1 MPNRT
6 SHRLVVGLL
15 MLAAGIAAV
24 AIASTLLSPWML
36 PIAALL
42 PIPGGTI
49 TMICVV
55 KLRIAHELDR
65 ADYAA
70 S

>member
-6 SHRLVVGLL
+6 SHQLVVGLL
-15 MLAAGIAAV
+15 MLATGIAAV
-24 AIASTLLSPWML
+24 AIASTRFSPWMM

-42 PIPGGTI
+42 PIPGGAI

-55 KLRIAHELDR
+55 KLRIAHDLDR
-65 ADYAA
+65 ADCA
-70 S
+70 SS